1 MPTITDPKERLA
13 RKDNQLKR
21 LAKKGWKPP
30 KAKGKSNA
38 SH

>member
-1 MPTITDPKERLA
+1 MRAVTDAKERLA
-13 RKDNQLKR
+13 RKDEQLQR
-21 LAKKGWKPP
+21 LKKKGWKPP